1 MTWDQW
7 LVTSLGVSLIPLI
20 VWFFWIK
27 RDAGSRAQSIGTHQ
41 EVEITVKGGYTPDTI
56 IVQQGRPVRLNFLR
70 QETATCSDTVILP
83 DFGKSAQLPEG
94 KTVAVEFIPDKSGEF
109 EFTCQ
114 MGMLRGRLIVEE
126 A

>member
-7 LVTSLGVSLIPLI
+7 LVTAVGLGLIPLI

-27 RDAGSRAQSIGTHQ
+27 RAAGSYATTTGTHQ
-41 EVEITVKGGYTPDTI
+41 EVLIIVKGGYTPDTI
-56 IVQQGRPVRLNFLR
+56 IVTKGAPVRLNFQR
-70 QETATCSDTVILP
+70 EETSTCSDTVMFP
-83 DFGKSAQLPEG
+83 DFSKSAQLPEG
-94 KTVAVEFIPDKSGEF
+94 KTVAVEFVPDNVGEF

-114 MGMLRGRLIVEE
+114 MGMLRGRLIVED

>member
-7 LVTSLGVSLIPLI
+7 LVTAFGLGLIPLI

-27 RDAGSRAQSIGTHQ
+27 RDAGTHAQSTGSHQ
-41 EVEITVKGGYTPDTI
+41 EVQITVKGGYTPDTI
-56 IVQQGRPVRLNFLR
+56 IVQKNRPVRLNFLR
-70 QETATCSDTVILP
+70 QESATCSDTVIIP
-83 DFGKSAQLPEG
+83 EFGKSAQLPQGE
-94 KTVAVEFIPDKSGEF
+94 TIAVEFIPDKSGEF

-114 MGMLRGRLIVEE
+114 MGMLRGRLIIEE

>member
-7 LVTSLGVSLIPLI
+7 MVTAVGLALIPLI

-27 RDAGSRAQSIGTHQ
+27 SGIGSRAATTGSHQ
-41 EVEITVKGGYTPDTI
+41 EVDILVKGGYTPDTI
-56 IVQQGRPVRLNFLR
+56 IVKRGIPVRLNFR
-70 QETATCSDTVILP
+70 REETSTCSDTVLFP
-83 DFGKSAQLPEG
+83 DFGKSAKLPEG
-94 KTVAVEFIPDKSGEF
+94 KTVAIEFLPDKTGNF

-114 MGMLRGRLIVEE
+114 MGMLRGHLIVEN